1 MRKPFK
7 QRLAQAL
14 RSPDLETALDRS
26 LPSLARRRSES
37 LAGEDFE
44 LQQAALRD
52 RRADHVK
59 RIPELLDEFTRNAT
73 AADSV
78 VHLADD
84 ADAACAIVAEIA
96 RKSGATLAVKS
107 KSMTTEEIGLGA
119 HLEKAGITTVETDLG
134 EYIVQLAGESP
145 SHILVPALH
154 KTREQMAALFREKFG
169 KEVKSDR
176 ESLVAFARE
185 ELRQS
190 FVEAGIGITGAN
202 LAIADTGTIVIVT
215 NEGNDRL
222 VSSLPPV
229 HVVVVG
235 IEKLVPSLEDAT
247 AILPLLTRS
256 ATGQKITTYVS
267 FITGPSRS
275 SDIEFV
281 PTLVDPA
288 RSTSCSWTTVAP
300 QCGPIGTLYRRFS
313 ASSAGPA
320 PTSARPI
327 G

>member
-14 RSPDLETALDRS
+14 RSPDLETAMDRA
-26 LPSLARRRSES
+26 LPGLARRRRES
-37 LAGEDFE
+37 LEGEDFE
-44 LQQAALRD
+44 FQQAALRD

-59 RIPELLDEFTRNAT
+59 RIPELLKTFAQNAT
-73 AADSV
+73 AADSI

-84 ADAACAIVAEIA
+84 ADAACAIVADIA
-96 RKSGATLAVKS
+96 RKAGATLAVKS
-107 KSMTTEEIGLGA
+107 KSMTTEEIDLGT
-119 HLEKAGITTVETDLG
+119 HLERSGITTVETDIG

-154 KTREQMAALFREKFG
+154 KTREQMAALFRETFG
-169 KEVKSDR
+169 KKVKSDR

-256 ATGQKITTYVS
+256 ANG
-267 FITGPSRS
+267 
-275 SDIEFV
+275 
-281 PTLVDPA
+281 
-288 RSTSCSWTTVAP
+288 
-300 QCGPIGTLYRRFS
+300 
-313 ASSAGPA
+313 
-320 PTSARPI
+320 
-327 G
+327 

>member
-26 LPSLARRRSES
+26 LPGLAERRRES
-37 LAGEDFE
+37 LEGEDFE

-59 RIPELLDEFTRNAT
+59 RIPELLKEFTKNAT

-78 VHLADD
+78 VHLAED
-84 ADAACAIVAEIA
+84 ADAACVIVAEIA

-169 KEVKSDR
+169 KDVKSDR
-176 ESLVAFARE
+176 ESLMAFARE

-202 LAIADTGTIVIVT
+202 VAIADTGTIVIVT
-215 NEGNDRL
+215 NEGND
-222 VSSLPPV
+222 
-229 HVVVVG
+229 
-235 IEKLVPSLEDAT
+235 
-247 AILPLLTRS
+247 
-256 ATGQKITTYVS
+256 
-267 FITGPSRS
+267 
-275 SDIEFV
+275 
-281 PTLVDPA
+281 
-288 RSTSCSWTTVAP
+288 
-300 QCGPIGTLYRRFS
+300 
-313 ASSAGPA
+313 
-320 PTSARPI
+320 
-327 G
+327 